1 MSSFVYRTEL
11 PNRTQRISN
20 LKFIR
25 RLLEQAEVE
34 ALAQLTDVQGK
45 LAIINQQLK
54 ELGYEEAE

>member
-20 LKFIR
+20 LKLLR
-25 RLLEQAEVE
+25 RLLKQAEVE
-34 ALAQLTDVQGK
+34 ALAQLNDVQGK

>member
-20 LKFIR
+20 LKLLR
-25 RLLEQAEVE
+25 RLLKQAEVE
-34 ALAQLTDVQGK
+34 ALAQLNDVQGK
-45 LAIINQQLK
+45 LAIISQQLK